1 MVTNDVKNNLFLSF
15 QCLCMYLFLMLL
27 FFLHDARG
35 PGLLYNPEHLLIFRK
50 FSIAQSIW
58 QKYLLRFFSKPVY

>member
-15 QCLCMYLFLMLL
+15 QCLCMYLFLLL
-27 FFLHDARG
+27 FFLHGARG

-50 FSIAQSIW
+50 FSIGQSIW

>member
-1 MVTNDVKNNLFLSF
+1 MS
-15 QCLCMYLFLMLL
+15 MYVFIINVII
-27 FFLHDARG
+27 FLHHARG